1 MLSLIPIL
9 NLVNKVS
16 ATLQSPN
23 LDLHTAVT
31 LITALQNS
39 LQTMRSD
46 KTFNTIFDETKI
58 ACTKND
64 VCIPEVKRRKVST
77 KVNYEHHSQH
87 FFENTK

>member
-46 KTFNTIFDETKI
+46 KIFNTIFDETKI

-64 VCIPEVKRRKVST
+64 VPEVKRRKVST
-77 KVNYEHHSQH
+77 KVNYEHHSQN